1 MAAKRTVDPAGKDRS
16 TKMIAFR
23 ITTTQAEALE
33 KLARD
38 KGVCRSAYIRF
49 LLQEAI
55 SRG

>member
-33 KLARD
+33 RLAREH
-38 KGVCRSAYIRF
+38 GVGRSAYIRF
-49 LLQEAI
+49 LLQKAI
-55 SRG
+55 TRG